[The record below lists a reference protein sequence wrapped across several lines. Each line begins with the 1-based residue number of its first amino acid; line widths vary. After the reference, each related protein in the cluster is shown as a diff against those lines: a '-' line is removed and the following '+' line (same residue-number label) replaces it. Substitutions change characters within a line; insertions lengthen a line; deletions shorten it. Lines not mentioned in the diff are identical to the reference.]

1 MPFLLRN
8 DYSTQS
14 RGNVCSFCGSG
25 PRPVDTTDPNGP
37 RERVVDTDIFIDT
50 EGVIEFCET
59 CGVEIGTMLGMI
71 EEPVA
76 TGLKVENAAL
86 RKRAERAEKQLSE
99 AKEAFLSA
107 TAYAL
112 TERDNYTPPP
122 AAKTGAARV

>member
-1 MPFLLRN
+1 MPFSLRN

-14 RGNVCSFCGSG
+14 RGNVCSFCGATQ
-25 PRPVDTTDPNGP
+25 RPVDAADPNGP

-59 CGVEIGTMLGMI
+59 CGVEIGVMLGMI

-86 RKRAERAEKQLSE
+86 RKRAEKAEKQLTE

-112 TERDNYTPPP
+112 TERDSVTPP
-122 AAKTGAARV
+122 AKTAASRV